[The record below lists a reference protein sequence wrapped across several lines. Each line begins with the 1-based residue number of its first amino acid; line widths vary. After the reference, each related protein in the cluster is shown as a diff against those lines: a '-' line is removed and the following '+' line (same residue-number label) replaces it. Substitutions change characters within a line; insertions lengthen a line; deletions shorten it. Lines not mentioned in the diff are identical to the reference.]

1 MELNDQSKAYLYE
14 TARWATIL
22 SIIGFI
28 VIALLIMVSF
38 SVGTLLANSPYG
50 NLGISP
56 QVLSITYLIIA
67 GVYFIPIFF
76 LYQFGVKTKYAI
88 DNNDTDLLTFGLKK
102 LKSHYKFIGIVMIIM
117 FGLNI
122 LFLLI
127 GMLTAL
133 FI

>member
-50 NLGISP
+50 DLGISP

-133 FI
+133 FV

>member
-14 TARWATIL
+14 IARWATIL
-22 SIIGFI
+22 SIIGFV

-50 NLGISP
+50 DLGISP
-56 QVLSITYLIIA
+56 QVLSTTYLIIA

-76 LYQFGVKTKYAI
+76 LYQFGLKTKYEI

-133 FI
+133 FV

>member
-38 SVGTLLANSPYG
+38 SVGTLLANSPYAD
-50 NLGISP
+50 LGISP

-88 DNNDTDLLTFGLKK
+88 DNNDTDLHEAK
-102 LKSHYKFIGIVMIIM
+102 LI
-117 FGLNI
+117 
-122 LFLLI
+122 
-127 GMLTAL
+127 
-133 FI
+133 

>member
-1 MELNDQSKAYLYE
+1 
-14 TARWATIL
+14 
-22 SIIGFI
+22 
-28 VIALLIMVSF
+28 VSF

-50 NLGISP
+50 DLGISP
-56 QVLSITYLIIA
+56 QVLSTTYLIIA

-133 FI
+133 FV

>member
-22 SIIGFI
+22 SIIGFV

-50 NLGISP
+50 DLGISP

-76 LYQFGVKTKYAI
+76 LYQFGVKTKIAI
-88 DNNDTDLLTFGLKK
+88 VNDDTDLLTFGLKK
-102 LKSHYKFIGIVMIIM
+102 LNSHYKFIGIVMIIM

-133 FI
+133 FV

>member
-38 SVGTLLANSPYG
+38 SVGTLLENSPYG
-50 NLGISP
+50 DLGISP

-133 FI
+133 FV

>member
-50 NLGISP
+50 DLGISP

-127 GMLTAL
+127 GMFTAL
-133 FI
+133 FV

>member
-1 MELNDQSKAYLYE
+1 MELNEQSKKYLLE

-28 VIALLIMVSF
+28 VIGLLIIVSF
-38 SVGTLLANSPYG
+38 SVGTILANSPYSD
-50 NLGISP
+50 LGISP

-76 LYQFGVKTKYAI
+76 LYQFGVKTKTAI
-88 DNNDTDLLTFGLKK
+88 INDDTDLLTFGLKK
-102 LKSHYKFIGIVMIIM
+102 LNSHYKFIAIVMIIV

-122 LFLLI
+122 LFMLI
-127 GMLTAL
+127 GMFAAL
-133 FI
+133 FA

>member
-50 NLGISP
+50 DLGISP
-56 QVLSITYLIIA
+56 QVLSTTYLIIA

-76 LYQFGVKTKYAI
+76 LYQFGLKTKYAI

-133 FI
+133 FV

>member
-22 SIIGFI
+22 SIIGFV

-50 NLGISP
+50 DLGISP

-133 FI
+133 FV

>member
-38 SVGTLLANSPYG
+38 SVGTLLENSPYG
-50 NLGISP
+50 DLGISP
-56 QVLSITYLIIA
+56 QVLSTTYLIIA

-88 DNNDTDLLTFGLKK
+88 DNNETDLLTFGLKK

-133 FI
+133 FV

>member
-1 MELNDQSKAYLYE
+1 MELNDQSIKYLSE

-22 SIIGFI
+22 SVIGFV
-28 VIALLIMVSF
+28 VIGLLIIVSF
-38 SVGTLLANSPYG
+38 SVGTLLANSPYSEM
-50 NLGISP
+50 GISP
-56 QVLSITYLIIA
+56 QVLSITYLVIA

-76 LYQFGVKTKYAI
+76 LYQFGIKTKNAI

-102 LKSHYKFIGIVMIIM
+102 LKSHYKFIGIVMIIL

-133 FI
+133 FV

>member
-50 NLGISP
+50 DLGISP

-88 DNNDTDLLTFGLKK
+88 DNNETDLLTFGLKK

-133 FI
+133 FV